1 MYIENWD
8 SFYVQAV
15 DLYHNS
21 PLKTRFTTKYR
32 HCDGKLILKV
42 TDDATVGF
50 SRRRCRRPSRL
61 HDSTMVYF
69 YGAVQCLQ
77 YKTDQQ
83 ADLKKIEKLSKVFFS
98 LMATGEP
105 PAGATVLPA

>member
-42 TDDATVGF
+42 TDDAT
-50 SRRRCRRPSRL
+50 
-61 HDSTMVYF
+61 
-69 YGAVQCLQ
+69 CLQ

-105 PAGATVLPA
+105 PADDVELQPEQQQQPFGQQQQRQKKVRKG

>member
-42 TDDATVGF
+42 TDDATVRF
-50 SRRRCRRPSRL
+50 LRRRRCRRPSRL
-61 HDSTMVYF
+61 HDSTMVYL
-69 YGAVQCLQ
+69 ALCSACNTRQTSRQ
-77 YKTDQQ
+77 T
-83 ADLKKIEKLSKVFFS
+83 
-98 LMATGEP
+98 
-105 PAGATVLPA
+105 